1 MWGPGRRGVLLVP
14 PLFLEGVHVAELLP
28 FRAYRYNPA
37 VAGELAALVCPPY
50 DVIPEGHREALH
62 RRHPH
67 NAIRLTLGED
77 LPGDDARENRYAR
90 SARHFAEWV
99 AKGVL
104 LREPTH
110 AFYLSQQTF
119 QDPAG
124 TERTRTGLI
133 AAVRLEPYGS
143 GVVFPHEE
151 TFARPKEDRLR
162 LMRAM
167 PANLEQILVLCDG
180 PADPFRRLLD
190 GVASTGPVADFRDD
204 LGSRSRFWVI
214 RDRDAG
220 AALTSAF
227 RGRRL
232 FIADGHHRYE
242 TALLFREEMR
252 AADPVPP
259 EIQARRV
266 YNYVTMHLVHTE
278 DPGLLILP
286 THRLV
291 APFPAGDAT
300 AIRRVLEAAGHLTS
314 WRLGAA
320 GEGLPALLDALQAVR
335 EGCAVACAWGAE
347 EAGLLRMPD
356 PPGGAPVDGL
366 DAAQA
371 QQRILAPLIARA
383 GASAEELVSYTRD
396 APAALAA
403 VRQGKQCLALF
414 LRPPTVQQV
423 MTVALAGGRMPQ
435 KTTYFYPKVLT
446 GLLFQRA
453 EPLAMAEEA

>member
-1 MWGPGRRGVLLVP
+1 MGPRAPGVLLVP
-14 PLFLEGVHVAELLP
+14 PSSLEGVHVAELLP

-90 SARHFAEWV
+90 SARYFAEWV

-104 LREPTH
+104 LRDPTQ

-124 TERTRTGLI
+124 GERTRTGLT

-167 PANLEQILVLCDG
+167 AANLEQILVLYDG
-180 PADPFRRLLD
+180 PADPVRRLLD
-190 GVASTGPVADFRDD
+190 GVVSTGPAADFRDD
-204 LGSRSRFWVI
+204 LGIRSRFWII
-214 RDRDAG
+214 RDREAV
-220 AALTSAF
+220 AVFTSAF

-266 YNYVTMHLVHTE
+266 YNYVTMHLVHAE

-286 THRLV
+286 THRLL
-291 APFPAGDAT
+291 APFPGAEAT
-300 AIRRVLEAAGHLTS
+300 AIRRVLKAAGHLTP

-366 DAAQA
+366 DATRAH
-371 QQRILAPLIARA
+371 QRILAPLLARA

-414 LRPPTVQQV
+414 LRPPTVRQM

-435 KTTYFYPKVLT
+435 KTTYFFPKVLT

>member
-1 MWGPGRRGVLLVP
+1 MAIGTGRRRLRVGPRAPGVLLVP
-14 PLFLEGVHVAELLP
+14 PSSLEGVHVAELLP

-67 NAIRLTLGED
+67 NAIRLILGED
-77 LPGDDARENRYAR
+77 LAGDDARENRYAR
-90 SARHFAEWV
+90 SARYFAEWV

-104 LREPTH
+104 LRDPTQ

-124 TERTRTGLI
+124 GERTRTGLT

-167 PANLEQILVLCDG
+167 AANLEQILVLYDG
-180 PADPFRRLLD
+180 PADPVRRLLD
-190 GVASTGPVADFRDD
+190 GVARTGPVADFRDD
-204 LGSRSRFWVI
+204 LGIRSRFWVI
-214 RDRDAG
+214 QDRDAV
-220 AALTSAF
+220 AAFTSAF

-266 YNYVTMHLVHTE
+266 YNYVTMHLSTRR
-278 DPGLLILP
+278 I
-286 THRLV
+286 
-291 APFPAGDAT
+291 PA
-300 AIRRVLEAAGHLTS
+300 S
-314 WRLGAA
+314 
-320 GEGLPALLDALQAVR
+320 
-335 EGCAVACAWGAE
+335 
-347 EAGLLRMPD
+347 
-356 PPGGAPVDGL
+356 
-366 DAAQA
+366 
-371 QQRILAPLIARA
+371 
-383 GASAEELVSYTRD
+383 
-396 APAALAA
+396 
-403 VRQGKQCLALF
+403 
-414 LRPPTVQQV
+414 
-423 MTVALAGGRMPQ
+423 
-435 KTTYFYPKVLT
+435 
-446 GLLFQRA
+446 
-453 EPLAMAEEA
+453 